1 MEQLATYFNLERFKR
16 ERKALHYDYCFLAKG
31 TEDRAYTLHD
41 RYSETVSHDS
51 LILFDSR
58 RKNESLP
65 ADKLEKYNRIDL
77 LLEQGNGCNYQI
89 LSAEDSRLG
98 VLLAEKKINSIPH
111 AALDISSMN
120 FWEMSDIL
128 YYLIRIANTEVLDI
142 FYTEPGVYR
151 YKENNI
157 TTYGHKVPAV
167 SYNYPPNYTSTK
179 TTQSNEIF
187 VAVIGFQRNVLKL
200 MRELY
205 EVSDWYSINGFPSFY
220 PKAKDISLTN
230 NSDYISE
237 VEVSHRYS
245 SEANNP
251 FLCFNTL
258 CDIREASG
266 GAFMTLCPL
275 GSKPMT
281 LGACLYT
288 MKNQTETRIVYPY
301 NEFVGTETDGIG
313 KTFCYR
319 ITKEMLS

>member
-1 MEQLATYFNLERFKR
+1 M
-16 ERKALHYDYCFLAKG
+16 
-31 TEDRAYTLHD
+31 
-41 RYSETVSHDS
+41 
-51 LILFDSR
+51 LFDSR
-58 RKNESLP
+58 RKNESLS
-65 ADKLEKYNRIDL
+65 ADKIEKYNRIDV
-77 LLEQGNGCNYQI
+77 LLEQNGKSNYQI
-89 LSAEDSRLG
+89 LSAEDSRFG
-98 VLLAEKKINSIPH
+98 VLLAERKIEKISR

-120 FWEMSDIL
+120 FWEMGDIL
-128 YYLIRIANTEVLDI
+128 YYLIRIADIEILDI
-142 FYTEPGVYR
+142 FYTEPGVYK

-157 TTYGHKVPAV
+157 TAYNHSVPAV
-167 SYNYPPNYTSTK
+167 SFNYPPNYMSTK

-200 MRELY
+200 MRDLY

-237 VEVSHRYS
+237 VEASHRYA

-258 CDIREASG
+258 CDIKRASG

-288 MKNQTETRIVYPY
+288 LKNQTGTRIVYPY

-319 ITKEMLS
+319 ITKEMLL